1 MEETNST
8 KILVVVDLQNDFVT
22 GALGTQE
29 AQAIVPRVCEKIRN
43 FPGPVY
49 YTQDTHG
56 EDYFQTQ
63 EGQIPASGAL
73 HPGDVGVADGASDRG
88 PAEEYP
94 H

>member
-49 YTQDTHG
+49 YT
-56 EDYFQTQ
+56 
-63 EGQIPASGAL
+63 
-73 HPGDVGVADGASDRG
+73 DRKSTRLNSS
-88 PAEEYP
+88 
-94 H
+94 HRL